1 MSIHRLVAIAFIA
14 LASVFSADAQLLWRV
29 DGNGVERPS
38 YLFGTHHVAPVN
50 VLDSIQGL
58 ADAVASV
65 DAAYGELDMLHGA
78 SERTRQ
84 LMPMMAVAPAD
95 SVLNRVLPEGYM
107 KKLGEELSRLAGYV
121 VDPTQLDL
129 MKPALANMQL
139 AILQSIAAFPDYDPS
154 VQLDVELLKRAAAA
168 GASTHGLET
177 PEFQISLLFDTPISV
192 QAEELAKAIDNA
204 GEAVAKAR
212 ELAGYYRRGDLD
224 AMDAVISDSDF
235 GMTPAEAERMLY
247 SRNDAWVKTLTGV
260 FPKSSV
266 LVVVGAGHLAGE
278 RGLICRLRSM
288 GYTVTA
294 VTE

>member
-1 MSIHRLVAIAFIA
+1 
-14 LASVFSADAQLLWRV
+14 
-29 DGNGVERPS
+29 
-38 YLFGTHHVAPVN
+38 
-50 VLDSIQGL
+50 
-58 ADAVASV
+58 
-65 DAAYGELDMLHGA
+65 
-78 SERTRQ
+78 
-84 LMPMMAVAPAD
+84 
-95 SVLNRVLPEGYM
+95 M

-121 VDPTQLDL
+121 VDPMQLDL

-177 PEFQISLLFDTPISV
+177 PEFQISLLFDTPISA
-192 QAEELAKAIDNA
+192 QAEELAKSIDNA

-235 GMTPAEAERMLY
+235 GMTPVEAERMLY

>member
-14 LASVFSADAQLLWRV
+14 LASVFSVDAQLLWRV
-29 DGNGVERPS
+29 DGNGLERPS

-95 SVLNRVLPEGYM
+95 SVLSRVLPEGYM

-121 VDPTQLDL
+121 VDPMQLDL

-168 GASTHGLET
+168 GA
-177 PEFQISLLFDTPISV
+177 
-192 QAEELAKAIDNA
+192 
-204 GEAVAKAR
+204 
-212 ELAGYYRRGDLD
+212 
-224 AMDAVISDSDF
+224 
-235 GMTPAEAERMLY
+235 
-247 SRNDAWVKTLTGV
+247 
-260 FPKSSV
+260 
-266 LVVVGAGHLAGE
+266 
-278 RGLICRLRSM
+278 
-288 GYTVTA
+288 
-294 VTE
+294 